1 MLGGER
7 PRQATPPELFPVS
20 LGHVLSVLERKC
32 PLSASPAALQLEN
45 IHQAEMMWVT
55 RLRFLPLVDL
65 RHGPGSGSRCR
76 AGPGLGLCSS
86 RCESGLVGQ
95 GYSVLPNQILP
106 RGDSASL
113 EAGNAFMDDSFSLR
127 TGGETDTGKAGPGP
141 RPRRRAGRGLW
152 WCGAM
157 SHKLPR
163 AENSIWQRDQGPP
176 LHPPPPRLLPTV
188 LLHSRTGQNLSPCSL
203 TSQP

>member
-1 MLGGER
+1 MTLAGSFTLHFLWCLGVTSLPEPGF
-7 PRQATPPELFPVS
+7 PHPCWGASVPAKPPHQSYFQYHWATCSRFWRGSVPFLRS
-20 LGHVLSVLERKC
+20 LD
-32 PLSASPAALQLEN
+32 PAALQLEN

-76 AGPGLGLCSS
+76 AGPALGLCSS

-113 EAGNAFMDDSFSLR
+113 EAGNAFMDDSFFLR

-152 WCGAM
+152 WCGAI

-163 AENSIWQRDQGPP
+163 A
-176 LHPPPPRLLPTV
+176 
-188 LLHSRTGQNLSPCSL
+188 
-203 TSQP
+203 